1 MSTALLAASQ
11 SVQAV
16 LLAALQ
22 ADTAL
27 GVLFPPLGASVV
39 SLATPDGMVA
49 LDQTGVSI
57 WLYRVVRDEQL
68 LNQPPRRLPPDR
80 LQAVPLPMRLH
91 YLVTPMMRGNA
102 GEPAP
107 ETDQHVLGAILRT
120 FHRQPSLSG
129 AALAGSLRGTDQRI
143 RVNLESP
150 PIDELARVWDTLDQ
164 PYRASLCYEVSVV
177 EVESDRPDAHGP
189 PVLQSEPGLGQA
201 SPLLH
206 PAGALP

>member
-11 SVQAV
+11 SLQAV

-22 ADTAL
+22 ADADL
-27 GVLFPPLGASVV
+27 NVLFSPIGTSVV

-49 LDQTGVSI
+49 LDQTGISV
-57 WLYRVVRDEQL
+57 WLYRVIRDEHL

-80 LQAVPLPMRLH
+80 MQAVPLPMRLH
-91 YLVTPMMRGNA
+91 YLVTPMMRGNT

-120 FHRQPSLSG
+120 FHQQSTLCG
-129 AALAGSLRGTDQRI
+129 AALVGSLRGTDRQI
-143 RVNLESP
+143 RVYLESP
-150 PIDELARVWDTLDQ
+150 GLEELARVWDTLDQ

-177 EVESDRPDAHGP
+177 EVESDRPDAYGP
-189 PVLQSEPGLGQA
+189 PVMRSEPGVGRANPNRHLE
-201 SPLLH
+201 L
-206 PAGALP
+206 ALP